1 MLRTDNLVIGSKNN
15 ISVNGQ
21 DAIRFFNDQTSARP
35 FRGQYADNNTVYD
48 TASKADKALINLPFS
63 AFVRTPILDPHILI
77 FSLRPLRPTISPDA
91 TTPWM
96 TVQAAWAT
104 VAETLEWY
112 PNLPRELGTGR
123 TTGISPKATK
133 EYTGTCWGSPQL
145 FKIVIT
151 PKDDQLCWEI
161 QGPDLLRI
169 VYDGK
174 DGKSIDPLTWAHDG
188 VSIELY
194 DLIAIWMRQFES
206 L

>member
-1 MLRTDNLVIGSKNN
+1 MSRTDNLVIGSKNKNN

-21 DAIRFFNDQTSARP
+21 DGIRFFNDQTSARP
-35 FRGQYADNNTVYD
+35 FRGY
-48 TASKADKALINLPFS
+48 
-63 AFVRTPILDPHILI
+63 
-77 FSLRPLRPTISPDA
+77 LRPLRPTIFPGA

-112 PNLPRELGTGR
+112 PNLPRELGTCR
-123 TTGISPKATK
+123 TTGISLKATK